1 MLMTARFFQ
10 AISAGFLATT
20 ARASFVRFYKPE
32 VAALMFIRATPASSF
47 APALAPFI
55 GGYLIYHF
63 SWHATFL
70 FITLFCIV
78 LLAALIRIFHIPHD
92 DIHKKMPTIQSL
104 CTIYKTMLSNQI
116 FLGYLILVT
125 SVFAVYL
132 SYITDAPFI
141 FHLHQWTTVAIGYSF
156 TPIALTFFISSQI
169 TRPLLLRYS
178 TYHIIV

>member
-1 MLMTARFFQ
+1 
-10 AISAGFLATT
+10 
-20 ARASFVRFYKPE
+20 
-32 VAALMFIRATPASSF
+32 MFIRATPASSF

-156 TPIALTFFISSQI
+156 TPLALTFFNGNCSPI
-169 TRPLLLRYS
+169 TITLQHLSHHVYRCCY
-178 TYHIIV
+178 TVY